1 MAIYKPGERHR
12 YHNILKRRKG
22 RRGVVALLSLTAM
35 VDMFTVLVIFLLQNF
50 SSEQQ
55 MLILHKDIKLPQAQ
69 STKDLK
75 PAFVVVVTNK
85 EILLDK
91 DVIVTFDEVKGQKEW
106 MIPKL
111 YDQMKIGLQ
120 KAKEENEAQLGKKIR
135 DVVEHATLDENTD
148 AHAWNKVTIEADKSI
163 DILTVK
169 KVMYTVTE
177 AGAGEINFAVTKSP
191 PSPSATNSTAGL
203 WLDLRILF
211 SFSCLASFL
220 WKCLLFFRTTL
231 AA

>member
-22 RRGVVALLSLTAM
+22 RRGVIAMLSLTAM

-55 MLILHKDIKLPQAQ
+55 MLLLHKDIKLPEAR
-69 STKDLK
+69 STRDLK

-91 DVIVTFDEVKGQKEW
+91 DIIATFDEVKSNKDW

-111 YDQMKIGLQ
+111 YQQMRLGLQ
-120 KAKEENEAQLGKKIR
+120 RAKAENDAQLGKKIR
-135 DVVEHATLDENTD
+135 DVVEQATSDANAD
-148 AHAWNKVTIEADKSI
+148 AHAWNKVTIEADKSV

-177 AGAGEINFAVTKSP
+177 AGAGEINFAVTKKP
-191 PSPSATNSTAGL
+191 VESASN
-203 WLDLRILF
+203 
-211 SFSCLASFL
+211 
-220 WKCLLFFRTTL
+220 
-231 AA
+231 